1 MIQRIQTIFLVLMAV
16 VLGLIFVFPFASS
29 DIATSGF
36 LSDKKF
42 DVSDNPLLIVLAVLG
57 VLASLAAVF
66 LFKNRIFQL
75 RLNYLAMVAA
85 VLVVVAA
92 VVLFYNE
99 AKMIFDKNQKISDSF
114 GLYLPF
120 ISIVLGFL
128 AAKYI
133 RKDEK
138 VVKDMDRLR

>member
-1 MIQRIQTIFLVLMAV
+1 MAV

-29 DIATSGF
+29 DIATKGF

-42 DVSDNPLLIVLAVLG
+42 DIFDNPLLTVLAVAGMLS
-57 VLASLAAVF
+57 SLVAVF

-92 VVLFYNE
+92 IVLFYNE
-99 AKMIFDKNQKISDSF
+99 AKMIFDKKQEIADSF

-120 ISIVLGFL
+120 ISIVLGFF

>member
-1 MIQRIQTIFLVLMAV
+1 MIQRIQTIFLVLMAM
-16 VLGLIFVFPFASS
+16 VLALIFVFPFASS
-29 DIATSGF
+29 NIATSGF

-42 DVSDNPLLIVLAVLG
+42 DVSDNPLLMVLAVVG
-57 VLASLAAVF
+57 VLASVVAIF

-85 VLVVVAA
+85 VLVLIAA
-92 VVLFYNE
+92 IVLFYNE
-99 AKMIFDKNQKISDSF
+99 AKMVFDKNQKISDSF

-120 ISIVLGFL
+120 ISLVLGYF

-133 RKDEK
+133 RRDEK

>member
-42 DVSDNPLLIVLAVLG
+42 DVSDNPLLIVLAVIG

-75 RLNYLAMVAA
+75 RLNYMAMVAA
-85 VLVVVAA
+85 VLVEVAA

-120 ISIVLGFL
+120 ISIGLGFL